1 MVNSTLQALVS
12 FSVSLICLYAFALI
26 FQPFELY
33 VEVTPLGIVHLP
45 LALVNGSY
53 NMQSSRTYVS
63 CRILKFMIVT
73 EIYVEDCDFTII
85 DDTKVSTSNQDTL
98 FYQWEANNDFII
110 TADYYPA
117 DYWEWFMLDKYVDS
131 TRTIMGVFSS
141 SYDKRSNFGITD
153 LGYGGW
159 KNIMIKW
166 ENNTLTFKYNNTIVS
181 KDVSAHEFP
190 VNLALNVNR
199 ANTRFKNFKLKKL

>member
-1 MVNSTLQALVS
+1 
-12 FSVSLICLYAFALI
+12 
-26 FQPFELY
+26 
-33 VEVTPLGIVHLP
+33 
-45 LALVNGSY
+45 
-53 NMQSSRTYVS
+53 
-63 CRILKFMIVT
+63 MIVT

-110 TADYYPA
+110 TADYYPT

-141 SYDKRSNFGITD
+141 SYDKYSNFGITN